1 MKITEES
8 TLVNLFKDGTLVY
21 FTQDDS
27 FVFAKKFGDSTNKL
41 KEKILE
47 LKKGVGNH
55 PVKFFPI
62 SVRVGLVRDQI
73 SQENIKQYYQGDYM
87 SLNMTREDFI
97 FRHLEGAPFDIKH
110 NKTKG
115 TMQTEDIG
123 IKSWL
128 TYRGTGKNL
137 SIFNI

>member
-1 MKITEES
+1 MKNNEKT
-8 TLVNLFKDGTLVY
+8 TLVNIFKDGTLVY
-21 FTQDDS
+21 FTQDNT
-27 FVFAKKFGDSTNKL
+27 FIFAKKIGDSSNKL

-55 PVKFFPI
+55 PVQFFPI

-73 SQENIKQYYQGDYM
+73 TQENIKEYYQGDYM

-97 FRHLEGAPFDIKH
+97 FRHLEGSPFDVRH
-110 NKTKG
+110 CKTKG
-115 TMQTEDIG
+115 IMEGEDIG
-123 IKSWL
+123 VKSWL

-137 SIFNI
+137 SIFNV